1 MARVGIWRILLA
13 VAFYLPWALLQ
24 QTLFQFYLF
33 GRLLTL
39 LPPWLAV
46 ACTAL
51 AYGLV
56 HLPDPV
62 LSAFTALAG
71 IFWSYVYNRYRRLLP
86 LAVSHACLG
95 AAFHYWVYGLDLA
108 REWRALFG

>member
-39 LPPWLAV
+39 LPPRLAV
-46 ACTAL
+46 TCTAL

-62 LSAFTALAG
+62 LSTCAAMAG
-71 IFWSYVYNRYRRLLP
+71 IFWSCVYNRHRRLLP
-86 LAVSHACLG
+86 LAFSHACLG
-95 AAFHYWVYGLDLA
+95 GAFHYWVYGLDLA
-108 REWRALFG
+108 REWQTLFV